1 MSIIGKRCKKMNK
14 KIMIVDDDPDL
25 LVFLR
30 TLFEHQHFEVLTVD
44 SGNDCIEEL
53 KRGFKGVILMDLM
66 MPFMDGWT
74 TLREIVKQG
83 YDKNVIISII
93 TASGRADP
101 EKMKGLEPYIHDY
114 IQKPFIL
121 EKLIADVND
130 VSVSRKI
137 MFFTRKKPKK
147 HLF

>member
-1 MSIIGKRCKKMNK
+1 MKRMGK

-30 TLFEHQHFEVLTVD
+30 IFFEHQDFEVLTVD

-53 KRGFKGVILMDLM
+53 ERGFKGVILMDLM

-74 TLREIVKQG
+74 TLREIVKRG
-83 YDKNVIISII
+83 YDKNVVISII

-101 EKMKGLEPYIHDY
+101 DKMKGLEPYIHDY
-114 IQKPFIL
+114 IQKPFSL
-121 EKLIADVND
+121 EKLISNVND
-130 VSVSRKI
+130 VSVTTRI
-137 MFFTRKKPKK
+137 MYFRKKDN
-147 HLF
+147 